1 MFNMILIVGIKMES
15 QALNNL
21 GQIIR
26 EKREALGLTQIEVAE
41 KAGLDRNYIGMVER
55 GERNPS
61 YLSLIKIA
69 SGLNMSVDQLIKPEN
84 LCCTMTPF
92 QKSVLTSIQ
101 ELNHCCPEKFL
112 P

>member
-1 MFNMILIVGIKMES
+1 MES

-41 KAGLDRNYIGMVER
+41 KAGVDRNYIGMVER

-69 SGLNMSVDQLIKPEN
+69 NGLNITVDQLIKP
-84 LCCTMTPF
+84 
-92 QKSVLTSIQ
+92 
-101 ELNHCCPEKFL
+101 
-112 P
+112 

>member
-1 MFNMILIVGIKMES
+1 MES

-26 EKREALGLTQIEVAE
+26 EKRETLGLTQIEVAE
-41 KAGLDRNYIGMVER
+41 NAGLDRNYIGMVER

-69 SGLNMSVDQLIKPEN
+69 KGLNMTVDQLIKP
-84 LCCTMTPF
+84 
-92 QKSVLTSIQ
+92 
-101 ELNHCCPEKFL
+101 
-112 P
+112 

>member
-1 MFNMILIVGIKMES
+1 MES

-69 SGLNMSVDQLIKPEN
+69 KGLNLTVDQLIKP
-84 LCCTMTPF
+84 
-92 QKSVLTSIQ
+92 
-101 ELNHCCPEKFL
+101 
-112 P
+112 

>member
-1 MFNMILIVGIKMES
+1 MYEMES
-15 QALNNL
+15 QALNDL

-26 EKREALGLTQIEVAE
+26 KKREALGLTQIEVAE

-69 SGLNMSVDQLIKPEN
+69 SGLNLSVDQLIKP
-84 LCCTMTPF
+84 
-92 QKSVLTSIQ
+92 
-101 ELNHCCPEKFL
+101 
-112 P
+112 

>member
-1 MFNMILIVGIKMES
+1 MDTD
-15 QALNNL
+15 ALNNL

-69 SGLNMSVDQLIKPEN
+69 TGLNLTVDQLIKP
-84 LCCTMTPF
+84 
-92 QKSVLTSIQ
+92 
-101 ELNHCCPEKFL
+101 
-112 P
+112 

>member
-1 MFNMILIVGIKMES
+1 MDAD
-15 QALNNL
+15 ALNNL

-69 SGLNMSVDQLIKPEN
+69 TGLNLTVDQLIKP
-84 LCCTMTPF
+84 
-92 QKSVLTSIQ
+92 
-101 ELNHCCPEKFL
+101 
-112 P
+112 